1 MGSIHRKMHL
11 FAGKWIRTDHDNF
24 KEYLKLIGVGK
35 VKREIALK
43 VGHDSNTVE
52 FIPID
57 GGFIRKIKVGS
68 LMSQTDTIKL
78 DQEIELSDDTSKHK
92 NLFTLLDDCIL
103 ENQQTIVKAKAAE
116 NLEPGQVIK
125 QRNTVVGDEMFV
137 QLILNEDT
145 DPFLVSMTYRKK

>member
-1 MGSIHRKMHL
+1 M
-11 FAGKWIRTDHDNF
+11 
-24 KEYLKLIGVGK
+24 
-35 VKREIALK
+35 K

-92 NLFTLLDDCIL
+92 NLFTLQGVYFHTLYEFNI
-103 ENQQTIVKAKAAE
+103 NS
-116 NLEPGQVIK
+116 
-125 QRNTVVGDEMFV
+125 F
-137 QLILNEDT
+137 
-145 DPFLVSMTYRKK
+145 